1 MTIPITMQ
9 LIEAPPNKIPQVKV
23 RVALLRGDVNVSE
36 SDTDSGPMR
45 GGGGGVD
52 NGQTQDNSDGQ
63 VPPQRCPEAGPGFF
77 SLH

>member
-1 MTIPITMQ
+1 MQ

-45 GGGGGVD
+45 GGGGG
-52 NGQTQDNSDGQ
+52 GG
-63 VPPQRCPEAGPGFF
+63 
-77 SLH
+77 

>member
-1 MTIPITMQ
+1 MSQKAIRI
-9 LIEAPPNKIPQVKV
+9 LV
-23 RVALLRGDVNVSE
+23 LC
-36 SDTDSGPMR
+36 
-45 GGGGGVD
+45 GGAGGGVD

>member
-1 MTIPITMQ
+1 MTIPIPTQ
-9 LIEAPPNKIPQVKV
+9 LIEAPPNKMPQVKV
-23 RVALLRGDVNVSE
+23 RIALLRGDVNVSE
-36 SDTDSGPMR
+36 SDTDSGPMA
-45 GGGGGVD
+45 GGMD